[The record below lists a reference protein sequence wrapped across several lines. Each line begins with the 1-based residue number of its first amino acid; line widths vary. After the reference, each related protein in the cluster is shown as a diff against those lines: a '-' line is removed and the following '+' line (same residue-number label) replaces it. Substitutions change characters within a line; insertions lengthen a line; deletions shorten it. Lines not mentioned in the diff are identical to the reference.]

1 MKINYLEIKTKSIE
15 ILIPFA
21 LYWFFIG
28 FMSLI
33 PDVQSKDLTY
43 YLFLP
48 AGVKLF
54 SVLIFRI
61 NGAVGI
67 ALAVFLRL
75 MLTNPSQLWFGCL
88 IISIVL
94 TLALYVVVEGALQLF
109 RVERNLSN
117 LNYYQI
123 VGLAFI
129 TSVVNGFLFSYVASA
144 FGISQMSSGPWHKGA
159 EVVLGNFAG
168 NAAFVCLAMF
178 LFKHKNFV
186 TTLIKIKID
195 RN

>member
-1 MKINYLEIKTKSIE
+1 
-15 ILIPFA
+15 
-21 LYWFFIG
+21 
-28 FMSLI
+28 
-33 PDVQSKDLTY
+33 
-43 YLFLP
+43 
-48 AGVKLF
+48 
-54 SVLIFRI
+54 
-61 NGAVGI
+61 
-67 ALAVFLRL
+67 
-75 MLTNPSQLWFGCL
+75 
-88 IISIVL
+88 
-94 TLALYVVVEGALQLF
+94 VVEGALQLF

-144 FGISQMSSGPWHKGA
+144 FGISQMSTGLWHKGA